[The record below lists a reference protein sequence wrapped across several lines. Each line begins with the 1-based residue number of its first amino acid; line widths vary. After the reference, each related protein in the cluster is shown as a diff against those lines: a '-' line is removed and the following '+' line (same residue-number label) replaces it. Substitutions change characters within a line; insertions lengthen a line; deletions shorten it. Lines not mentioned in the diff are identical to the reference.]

1 MVLDPSS
8 FVLGPCG
15 VQVKPHVSNSRRVYS
30 IQTEWRP
37 VHATYVQFEL
47 AASSSGQ
54 VRPDQADCDLMENQR
69 EEENKHFWRGWL
81 GLVPKGSRVETH
93 DCFREFVQ
101 PERSLLAARIRTL
114 ASLFEGPVGF

>member
-8 FVLGPCG
+8 FVPGPCG
-15 VQVKPHVSNSRRVYS
+15 AQFKPHVSNSRRVYS
-30 IQTEWRP
+30 IQIEWCP
-37 VHATYVQFEL
+37 VHAAYVQFEL

-54 VRPDQADCDLMENQR
+54 VRPDQADCDLMEDQR
-69 EEENKHFWRGWL
+69 EENKHFWGGWL

-101 PERSLLAARIRTL
+101 PERSLLAARVLRWL
-114 ASLFEGPVGF
+114 HFSRGQ